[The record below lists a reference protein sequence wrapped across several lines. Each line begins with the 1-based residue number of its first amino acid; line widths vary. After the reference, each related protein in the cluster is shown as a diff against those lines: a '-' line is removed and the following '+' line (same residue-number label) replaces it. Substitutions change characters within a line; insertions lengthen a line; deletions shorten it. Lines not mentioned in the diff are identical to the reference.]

1 MKKQLTK
8 GLLFVCA
15 LAVMGMMAACGGDE
29 MHKEAKKL
37 AKMTVKQ
44 MNLEKETSDFTDS
57 LQEKYGDNDS
67 TFVEFQLIYIEE
79 LQKLDIEPD
88 FRDYLTKT
96 AQYLKGEIN
105 EAEYYGFDM
114 SDFDMEDMEYMDVD
128 PTEMSVDDV
137 VDSVVSTLG
146 R

>member
-1 MKKQLTK
+1 MKRQLTK

-128 PTEMSVDDV
+128 PNEMSVDDV
-137 VDSVVSTLG
+137 VDSVVSALG
-146 R
+146 H